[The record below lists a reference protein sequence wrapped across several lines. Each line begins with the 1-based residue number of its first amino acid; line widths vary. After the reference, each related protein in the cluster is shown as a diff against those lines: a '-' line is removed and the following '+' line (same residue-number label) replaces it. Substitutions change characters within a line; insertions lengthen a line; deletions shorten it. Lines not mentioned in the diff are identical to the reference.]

1 MSKMLEMIRREDWG
15 NLNALNH
22 QQTISINK
30 LKKLM
35 QSMNM
40 SLEPSESK
48 EVRYLKREIKNLHR
62 HIRRMRNKNQMSD
75 DE

>member
-1 MSKMLEMIRREDWG
+1 MKFKEAKKQFQH
-15 NLNALNH
+15 ALDH

-40 SLEPSESK
+40 NLEPSEEK

-62 HIRRMRNKNQMSD
+62 HIRRLKNARN
-75 DE
+75 

>member
-1 MSKMLEMIRREDWG
+1 MKFKEAKKQFQY
-15 NLNALNH
+15 ALDH
-22 QQTISINK
+22 QKTISINK

-40 SLEPSESK
+40 NLEPSEEK

-62 HIRRMRNKNQMSD
+62 HIRKIRKGNQN
-75 DE
+75 E

>member
-1 MSKMLEMIRREDWG
+1 MKFKEAKKQLQH
-15 NLNALNH
+15 ALDH

-40 SLEPSESK
+40 NLEPSRDR
-48 EVRYLKREIKNLHR
+48 EVEYLKREIKNLHR
-62 HIRRMRNKNQMSD
+62 HIKKIKKDKENKQ
-75 DE
+75 

>member
-1 MSKMLEMIRREDWG
+1 MKFKEAKKQLQH
-15 NLNALNH
+15 ALDH

-40 SLEPSESK
+40 NLETSRDR
-48 EVRYLKREIKNLHR
+48 EVEYLKREIKNLHR
-62 HIRRMRNKNQMSD
+62 HIKKIKKDKENKQ
-75 DE
+75 

>member
-1 MSKMLEMIRREDWG
+1 MKFKEAKKQFQH
-15 NLNALNH
+15 ALDH

-40 SLEPSESK
+40 NLEPSEEK
-48 EVRYLKREIKNLHR
+48 EVRYLKREIKNLYR
-62 HIRRMRNKNQMSD
+62 HIRKIRKGNQN
-75 DE
+75 E